1 MERLLRDRLEEA
13 RLARRRGRAPLGA
26 RRGGTE
32 ALRGPPPAR
41 RRERRK
47 RRFASR
53 RRLRRLRLF
62 ERRRLFFNGVDRVR
76 PRRPTRRVA
85 SRCDGYSKNGIGI
98 AAGRGGSRAGRRA
111 RDHLARRFSLEKKR
125 LEKPERVGDARVPGP
140 RRRFVSVVVVEIVV
154 RDSSRRVKW
163 RVWRVWRVS
172 SSPGFGFD
180 SNRRRFLRERSVA
193 DGLRRCPATRRGSY
207 EYVLRIALRRD
218 GDPRRRRERRGEG
231 EPGFLFHRSR
241 RRGKKQP
248 KKCRRLR
255 VGRFGRP
262 RRGRAPRLK
271 VHRRENQ
278 SMSRAVLRV
287 LDRRVLER

>member
-1 MERLLRDRLEEA
+1 MERLLRDRLEGRGA
-13 RLARRRGRAPLGA
+13 PLARRRGRAPLGA

-154 RDSSRRVKW
+154 REPSRRVKW
-163 RVWRVWRVS
+163 WVWKGLEGLELAWLRVRLE
-172 SSPGFGFD
+172 SP
-180 SNRRRFLRERSVA
+180 
-193 DGLRRCPATRRGSY
+193 
-207 EYVLRIALRRD
+207 ALPSRTI
-218 GDPRRRRERRGEG
+218 RRRRSPPL
-231 EPGFLFHRSR
+231 PGDATRL
-241 RRGKKQP
+241 
-248 KKCRRLR
+248 LR
-255 VGRFGRP
+255 VCTPHRVAPGRRP
-262 RRGRAPRLK
+262 SPA
-271 VHRRENQ
+271 
-278 SMSRAVLRV
+278 A
-287 LDRRVLER
+287 